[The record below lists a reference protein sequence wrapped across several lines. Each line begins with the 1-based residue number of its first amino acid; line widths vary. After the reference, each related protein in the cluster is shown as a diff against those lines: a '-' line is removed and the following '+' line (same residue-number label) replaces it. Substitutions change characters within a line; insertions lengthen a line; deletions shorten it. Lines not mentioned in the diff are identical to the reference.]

1 MKMTVRH
8 ISDVCSAKFY
18 LSFNTFNFISLLLR
32 AVTFVYLKSSDF
44 VVEKLA
50 CSAGVLFGHKR
61 DRPLSRHV

>member
-18 LSFNTFNFISLLLR
+18 LSFNTFNFVSLLLR

-44 VVEKLA
+44 VVEKPPLPDK
-50 CSAGVLFGHKR
+50 VKQKEILKR
-61 DRPLSRHV
+61 